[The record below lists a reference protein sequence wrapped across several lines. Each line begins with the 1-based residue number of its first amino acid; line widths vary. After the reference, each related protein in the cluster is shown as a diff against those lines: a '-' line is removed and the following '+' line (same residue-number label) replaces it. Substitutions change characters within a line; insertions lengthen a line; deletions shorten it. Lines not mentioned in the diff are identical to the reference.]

1 MEAFGAFY
9 EIFDK
14 EDNLSR
20 YAQIFENVLQGI
32 CLRLILFPEFLE
44 FSLE

>member
-32 CLRLILFPEFLE
+32 CPPFNFISGISGIFT
-44 FSLE
+44 